1 MVPKRSLKMIFL
13 ILGLIATTLAC
24 SLTSLMNGNFD
35 EVVPSEPQEAQLNG
49 AADEVVP
56 PGPQEAQPQ
65 NSDNAQGSGE
75 IGSCLPG
82 ILPGQ
87 TDRAAVIAALGEPIY
102 SSEENNYE
110 VLEFNSGAGGQ
121 PNVVYLQDGLAIL
134 VRKVFTETETLD
146 WSVLQVE
153 LGQPS
158 FTAYS
163 NYAAGSLFFAY
174 PEKGVKVIANPDTDV
189 VFLKECFPTMT
200 LDAFIQS
207 EGQYYPQEDP
217 FTK

>member
-1 MVPKRSLKMIFL
+1 MAPKRSLKMIFL
-13 ILGLIATTLAC
+13 ILGMIATTLAC
-24 SLTSLMNGNFD
+24 RLTSQMNETPD
-35 EVVPSEPQEAQLNG
+35 EVSPSEPQEAQPLNFNST
-49 AADEVVP
+49 
-56 PGPQEAQPQ
+56 QE
-65 NSDNAQGSGE
+65 SEDN
-75 IGSCLPG
+75 GSCLPG
-82 ILPGQ
+82 ILLGKS
-87 TDRAAVIAALGEPIY
+87 DRAAVIAALGEPVY
-102 SSEENNYE
+102 ASEENSFE
-110 VLEFNSGAGGQ
+110 VLEFDSGARGQ

-163 NYAAGSLFFAY
+163 DYAAGSLFFAY
-174 PEKGVKVIANPDTDV
+174 PEQGVRVIVNPDLDV
-189 VFLKECFPTMT
+189 VFLKECFPPMT

-207 EGQYYPQEDP
+207 KGHYHPQENP